1 MTPFVASIFFAMAPA
16 AGASPEDARR
26 QSMMSIGMIVFMFV
40 VMYVVVLRPQ
50 QKRAKEQTELLK
62 ALKVGDKV
70 ITASGIIG
78 VVTSVRDDSVTIRS
92 SDTKLEFQKTAI
104 TQITER
110 AS

>member
-1 MTPFVASIFFAMAPA
+1 
-16 AGASPEDARR
+16 
-26 QSMMSIGMIVFMFV
+26 MMSIGMIVFMFV

>member
-1 MTPFVASIFFAMAPA
+1 
-16 AGASPEDARR
+16 
-26 QSMMSIGMIVFMFV
+26 MMSIGMIVFMFV

-50 QKRAKEQTELLK
+50 QKRAKEQAELLK